1 MAMQNFEKSK
11 FRFSETFNNSN
22 TGKSSGSGFI
32 GVIVGLT
39 SVLGFIS
46 GIIGFF
52 FGLNGM
58 EIVLDYSTQLLLYST
73 LLLGARKVVGSFMKG
88 EKTIEGENQ

>member
-22 TGKSSGSGFI
+22 TGKTSGSGFI

-52 FGLNGM
+52 FGLEGM
-58 EIVLDYSTQLLLYST
+58 ETVLDYSTQALLYSA
-73 LLLGARKVVGSFMKG
+73 LLLGARKVAGSFMKG
-88 EKTIEGENQ
+88 EKTVEGENQ